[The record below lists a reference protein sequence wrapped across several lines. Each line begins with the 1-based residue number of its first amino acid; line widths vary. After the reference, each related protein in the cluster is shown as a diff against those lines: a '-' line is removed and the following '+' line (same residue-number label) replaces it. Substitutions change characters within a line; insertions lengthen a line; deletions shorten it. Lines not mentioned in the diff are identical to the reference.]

1 MTSFDTKSM
10 NKEKTILN
18 KSFGYKIIERLHS
31 EMRVN
36 HKECQEEIEQ
46 QITIFYRFKKP
57 SFSLLKLI

>member
-1 MTSFDTKSM
+1 M

-46 QITIFYRFKKP
+46 QITIFYRIKKP